1 MQSVTLSTQKV
12 LPMSPS
18 WPTLQNT
25 PPPTTGPSATHS
37 TVILVSAIKRRTN
50 KIHPTVARLSSR
62 RHSTHKRG
70 PMHSWSNLVC
80 LTLMLYVAFG
90 IIPTYPS
97 RRTTSRGST
106 RWSRPHVRG
115 GGSTRK
121 LSYSRHSL
129 ASRGLVRILF
139 SRIMQNRLRS
149 GWKMMV
155 CFE

>member
-1 MQSVTLSTQKV
+1 MNCFSTQLQPPQYISITIPTKQKRTDALVQSVTLSTQKV
-12 LPMSPS
+12 LPMFPS

-106 RWSRPHVRG
+106 R
-115 GGSTRK
+115 
-121 LSYSRHSL
+121 
-129 ASRGLVRILF
+129 
-139 SRIMQNRLRS
+139 
-149 GWKMMV
+149 
-155 CFE
+155 

>member
-1 MQSVTLSTQKV
+1 MNCFSTQLQPPQYISITIPTKQKRTDALVQSVTLSTQKV

-37 TVILVSAIKRRTN
+37 TVILVSAIKKRTN

-80 LTLMLYVAFG
+80 LTLMSYVAFG

-106 RWSRPHVRG
+106 R
-115 GGSTRK
+115 
-121 LSYSRHSL
+121 
-129 ASRGLVRILF
+129 
-139 SRIMQNRLRS
+139 
-149 GWKMMV
+149 
-155 CFE
+155 